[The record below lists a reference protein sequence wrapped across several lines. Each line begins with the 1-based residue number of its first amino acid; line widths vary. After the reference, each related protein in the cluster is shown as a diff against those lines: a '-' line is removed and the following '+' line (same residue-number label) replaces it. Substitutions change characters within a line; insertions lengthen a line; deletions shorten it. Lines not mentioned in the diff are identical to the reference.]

1 MNGVP
6 INYADLPS
14 LSVPSQLLGEDL
26 KSFGKGAR
34 SIIRTVP
41 SSSGSV
47 GPSSSM
53 LFNLPQDSLGFIKPN
68 SMSLT
73 LKCTVTVTGAAS
85 SGWWF
90 AGSNLTPTLASTIS
104 HGSGGASSLLSRAN
118 IQIGG
123 QTLSYAQYNHY
134 RNAVLPHVLSKEYF
148 ENDLRQLEYAGVI
161 KQNTDDTAD
170 NKVVFV
176 TLPLWLPIFN
186 SKSAFPQLLVNSP
199 ITIELVTTSVIEAFS
214 CVTASI
220 TNYTIDNASLSY
232 ESIVVPYSYKEA
244 LLASK
249 AGKSYNMH
257 INDWMAIG
265 PQNMS
270 GSARYNIGASLSSL
284 KSILFTSQ
292 LQADQVIT
300 GIKKYTSNGL
310 LSCSFYVNNQQVS
323 ASGLTDDSQ
332 IYDEMQRALGVTY
345 DSNATSNML
354 SVLNVVSKGNRNTYT
369 THNFLAGCSTQCFND
384 WGFQQTGIPADQVS
398 VEVVAGTPTDV
409 QFQEAT
415 AVANASLYVFLLH
428 DSQLSIDVVTGQC
441 MLRK

>member
-34 SIIRTVP
+34 SVIRTVP

-73 LKCTVTVTGAAS
+73 FRLTLAVVTGGTVGSA
-85 SGWWF
+85 F
-90 AGSNLTPTLASTIS
+90 AGSNVAPALATVS
-104 HGSGGASSLLSRAN
+104 HGGGGASSLISRAN

-134 RNAVLPHVLSKEYF
+134 RNAVLPHILSKEYF
-148 ENDLRQLEYAGVI
+148 ENDLRQLEYAGVT
-161 KQNTDDTAD
+161 KALAAAGDT
-170 NKVVFV
+170 VLYC
-176 TLPLWLPIFN
+176 TMPLWLPIFN

-199 ITIELVTTSVIEAFS
+199 ITIELVTTSIIEAFTAV
-214 CVTASI
+214 VTAA

-270 GSARYNIGASLSSL
+270 ASARYNIGAGLSSL

-292 LQADQVIT
+292 LQADQTAT
-300 GIKKYTSNGL
+300 GVKKYASNGL
-310 LSCSFYVNNQQVS
+310 LQCAFYVNNQQVS
-323 ASGLTDDSQ
+323 PSGLTDDSQ

-345 DSNATSNML
+345 DSNATSNL
-354 SVLNVVSKGNRNTYT
+354 TSVVNGTGKGLRNTYT
-369 THNFLAGCSTQCFND
+369 THNFLAGCSTQVFND
-384 WGFQQTGIPADQVS
+384 WGYASTGIPADQVS
-398 VEVVAGTPTDV
+398 VEVVAGTPSAY

-428 DSQLSIDVVTGQC
+428 DSTLSIDVSSGQC

>member
-34 SIIRTVP
+34 SVIRTVP

-53 LFNLPQDSLGFIKPN
+53 LFNLPQDSLGYIKPN

-73 LKCTVTVTGAAS
+73 FKCTVTVTGAGGAC
-85 SGWWF
+85 WAF
-90 AGSNLTPTLASTIS
+90 AGSNKVVALNDVT
-104 HGSGGASSLLSRAN
+104 HGSGGASSLISRAN
-118 IQIGG
+118 ISIGG

-134 RNAVLPHVLSKEYF
+134 RNSLLPHVLSKEYF
-148 ENDLRQLEYAGVI
+148 ENDLRQLEYAGVV
-161 KQNTDDTAD
+161 KNCTTDVDD

-199 ITIELVTTSVIEAFS
+199 INIELVTTSVIEAFT

-220 TNYTIDNASLSY
+220 TNFTIDSASISY

-270 GSARYNIGASLSSL
+270 GSARYNIGAGLSSL

-292 LQADQVIT
+292 LVADQAIT
-300 GIKKYTSNGL
+300 GVKKYVSNGL
-310 LSCSFYVNNQQVS
+310 LSCAFYVNNQQVS
-323 ASGLTDDSQ
+323 PPGLTDDSQ
-332 IYDEMQRALGVTY
+332 IYDEMQRSLGVTY

-354 SVLNVVSKGNRNTYT
+354 SLANAVGKNLRNTYT
-369 THNFLAGCSTQCFND
+369 THNFLSGCSTQVFND
-384 WGFQQTGIPADQVS
+384 WGYASTGIPADQVS
-398 VEVVAGTPTDV
+398 LEVVAGTPTDT

-415 AVANASLYVFLLH
+415 AVGNASLYVFLLH
-428 DSQLSIDVVTGQC
+428 DSTLSIDVSTGMC

>member
-73 LKCTVTVTGAAS
+73 FRLTLAVAHGNTVGSA
-85 SGWWF
+85 F
-90 AGSNLTPTLASTIS
+90 AGSNVAPALATVS
-104 HGSGGASSLLSRAN
+104 HGGGGASSLISRAN

-148 ENDLRQLEYAGVI
+148 ENDLRQLEYAGVTKAI
-161 KQNTDDTAD
+161 AAAAD
-170 NKVVFV
+170 NVLFCTV
-176 TLPLWLPIFN
+176 PLWLPIFN

-199 ITIELVTTSVIEAFS
+199 ITIELVTTSIIDAFTAV
-214 CVTASI
+214 VTAA
-220 TNYTIDNASLSY
+220 TNFTIDNASLSY

-249 AGKSYNMH
+249 SGKSYNMH

-270 GSARYNIGASLSSL
+270 GSARYNIGAGLSSL

-292 LQADQVIT
+292 LQADQVAT
-300 GIKKYTSNGL
+300 GVKKYVSNGL
-310 LSCSFYVNNQQVS
+310 LQCSFYVNNQQVS
-323 ASGLTDDSQ
+323 PAGLTDDAQ

-354 SVLNVVSKGNRNTYT
+354 SVVNATAKGLRNTYT
-369 THNFLAGCSTQCFND
+369 SHNFLAGCSTQVFND
-384 WGFQQTGIPADQVS
+384 WGYASTGIPADQVS
-398 VEVVAGTPTDV
+398 VEVVAGTPSAY

-415 AVANASLYVFLLH
+415 GVANASLYVFLLH
-428 DSQLSIDVVTGQC
+428 DSTLSIDVSTGQC